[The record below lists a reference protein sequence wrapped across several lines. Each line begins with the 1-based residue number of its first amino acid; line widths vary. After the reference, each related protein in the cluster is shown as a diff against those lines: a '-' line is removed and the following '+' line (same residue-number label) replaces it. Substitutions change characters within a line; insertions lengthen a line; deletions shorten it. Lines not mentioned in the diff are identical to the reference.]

1 MSPAETK
8 TPAERASLRARLAE
22 AGAAMAASFEM
33 TPERAAAILD
43 ERARLLAAPPGAGQP
58 DGLGEYVIFR
68 LGKTRFALESDH
80 VQTVSRLSSLAAVP
94 GLPAAFLGITNMRGV
109 LLPVV
114 DLGLLFGL
122 ARDRPAD
129 ANRLIV
135 LRRQL
140 PDIAVLADS
149 VEELALLQAGD
160 LAETPPGFDRQKPS
174 CVRGVTRNRIVVLH
188 AASLLDEPGL
198 RIGRQESDSI

>member
-1 MSPAETK
+1 
-8 TPAERASLRARLAE
+8 
-22 AGAAMAASFEM
+22 
-33 TPERAAAILD
+33 
-43 ERARLLAAPPGAGQP
+43 
-58 DGLGEYVIFR
+58 
-68 LGKTRFALESDH
+68 
-80 VQTVSRLSSLAAVP
+80 
-94 GLPAAFLGITNMRGV
+94 MRGV

-188 AASLLDEPGL
+188 AASRSEEHTSELQSLM
-198 RIGRQESDSI
+198 R